1 MVKNLKFV
9 YQMANCSILLEN
21 ISLRK
26 VFSFGS
32 LLCAYFCFIYFSW
45 NVLHEFLEERTGISE
60 MLLDVTELP
69 LPAITVCSKHIFK
82 NTNYATKQDDLLQN
96 LTNHVFK
103 LEEFFHPRFLKHL
116 NQWNPHEI
124 FSSRL
129 GVCFSLNHD
138 KNITVDSLAKDFMIR
153 FLKGKKY
160 QVILFFKY

>member
-82 NTNYATKQDDLLQN
+82 NTNYVTKQDDLLQN
-96 LTNHVFK
+96 LPNHVFK
-103 LEEFFHPRFLKHL
+103 VEEFFHPKFLKHL
-116 NQWNPHEI
+116 NHWNPHEI

-129 GVCFSLNHD
+129 GLCFSFHQD
-138 KNITVDSLAKDFMIR
+138 KNLTLNTPDYQSRLQ
-153 FLKGKKY
+153 FLIGKKY
-160 QVILFFKY
+160 QVLFC